1 MDPGQFDCS
10 GSEQIGN
17 RGLESDSVCV
27 CVCVCVCIG
36 RAGGCY
42 GELGVT
48 VPQPAWA
55 NWFRMLTFFPWGL
68 TTFFFFFACL
78 FSCPNC

>member
-27 CVCVCVCIG
+27 CVCVCVC
-36 RAGGCY
+36 
-42 GELGVT
+42 V
-48 VPQPAWA
+48 
-55 NWFRMLTFFPWGL
+55 
-68 TTFFFFFACL
+68 
-78 FSCPNC
+78 

>member
-1 MDPGQFDCS
+1 MDTGQFDCR
-10 GSEQIGN
+10 GSEQIVN
-17 RGLESDSVCV
+17 HGLESDS
-27 CVCVCVCIG
+27 VCVCVCIG